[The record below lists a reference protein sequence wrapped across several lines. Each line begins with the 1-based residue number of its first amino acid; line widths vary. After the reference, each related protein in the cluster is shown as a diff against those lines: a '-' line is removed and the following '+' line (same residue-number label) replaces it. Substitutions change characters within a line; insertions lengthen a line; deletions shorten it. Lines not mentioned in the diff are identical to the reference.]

1 LATEKT
7 ILKKTIEIQNAGEI
21 LKFFDSQR
29 IAENYPGFSAYV
41 SFTSSKKPEF
51 RVEVGDRKLQY
62 SLWPILYPNR
72 RLLEERPSENALL
85 VCPHIAEPIAAD
97 LRQGGIPHADLNGRL
112 FLRTATGLVDI
123 RPSEIRYRSPKPG
136 PDPFSFRAA
145 RIVRSLLC
153 HRDKEWTQEALSLK
167 TGASRPL
174 VSQVLGQL
182 EEQDWVKQVS
192 TSAPGR
198 PGQYR
203 LEDFDGLLNAWQQQ
217 DEWPQRGT
225 IHEYSVLSNKAEE
238 IASKLVDAAGY
249 GALAFTQWFAAWL
262 RRPHTTPPIVSAYV
276 KRPHIL
282 NTVPARRVNTGG
294 NLWLIVPEDDGVWQD
309 GIAIGGFPLVS
320 DVQTYLDLLQV
331 GQRGPETAAELR
343 KWEGFAR

>member
-7 ILKKTIEIQNAGEI
+7 LLKKTIEIQSADEI
-21 LKFFDSQR
+21 LKTFEIQGL
-29 IAENYPGFSAYV
+29 AESYPGFSAY
-41 SFTSSKKPEF
+41 SSNSPSRGPEF
-51 RVEVGDRKLQY
+51 RAEVGTEKLRY
-62 SLWPILYPNR
+62 RLWPILYPNR
-72 RLLEERPSENALL
+72 RLLAERPSESDLL

-97 LRQGGIPHADLNGRL
+97 LRQEGIPHADLNGRL
-112 FLRTATGLVDI
+112 FLRTSSGLVDI

-153 HRDKEWTQEALSLK
+153 QRDKEWTQEALSIK

-182 EEQDWVKQVS
+182 EEQSWVKQIS

-217 DEWPQRGT
+217 DQWDQRVT

-238 IASKLVDAAGY
+238 IARKLVDAVGTESV
-249 GALAFTQWFAAWL
+249 AFTQWFAAWL
-262 RRPHTTPPIVSAYV
+262 RRPHTMPPIVSAYV
-276 KRPHIL
+276 KKQYLLDI
-282 NTVPARRVNTGG
+282 VPARRVNTGG
-294 NLWLIVPEDDGVWQD
+294 NLWLIVPVDDGVWQD
-309 GIAIGGFPLVS
+309 GIEIGGFPLVS